1 MHHKDFNILIQ
12 RRSSKFF
19 LINDFYLLGG
29 GQSLGNGIGPLSKFF
44 LGKLDVCI
52 AENKKRHL

>member
-1 MHHKDFNILIQ
+1 MHHEGFNVLIQ

-19 LINDFYLLGG
+19 LINDFYLLGV
-29 GQSLGNGIGPLSKFF
+29 GQSLSSSVRPSNKFF

-52 AENKKRHL
+52 AEGEEKHL